1 MKDILEFINEA
12 KEFNPENIV
21 NAYDDNSKFLDYV
34 AAQTQLD
41 RKDFQISLDGI
52 KYKRILIPGTK
63 LSQRLTGEELLNLVF
78 EYLVKKNEIDQRLA
92 NLPKEKRKV
101 KHLRKDKEVSWL
113 RGTKGGALSAEKM
126 SARRNAE
133 NNRIIRGLPDDEEIY
148 RG

>member
-21 NAYDDNSKFLDYV
+21 NVYDDNSKFLDYV

-92 NLPKEKRKV
+92 SLPKKNHKV
-101 KHLRKDKEVSWL
+101 RRLRKDKEVSWI

-126 SARRNAE
+126 AARRNAE
-133 NNRIIRGLPDDEEIY
+133 NNRIVRGLPDDDDIY

>member
-78 EYLVKKNEIDQRLA
+78 EYLVKKNEIDQKLA

-113 RGTKGGALSAEKM
+113 RGTKGGALNAEKM
-126 SARRNAE
+126 AAKRNAE
-133 NNRIIRGLPDDEEIY
+133 NNRIIKGLPDDEEIY